1 MIVGGALNPF
11 EQTAI
16 DVLDLRDETRNCS
29 YIYDIKTHGYPNPA
43 VGLLNGNKM
52 IGCFINE
59 CFLLDE
65 NVPKIQDLTID
76 RILSTSIT
84 VNGKYLWL
92 TGGSNLEPLGTTTI
106 VTFSNSP
113 INGPSIAPVEES
125 HCLVHISQWE
135 IMIIGG
141 DPDAEGQNVYF
152 FNTQTN
158 TTRPG
163 VSMPNERSGQM
174 CAAFYSQYHQNQLVV
189 AVTGGETT
197 EATDFYI
204 VSEERWESGPD
215 LPESISKASAIPSVD
230 MNGMILLG
238 GERDFEADTFAIELI
253 CTKIECYWKKRR
265 YVLDTYRVGA
275 TAIRVPAEFVKCH
288 FEILRFKPPIIL

>member
-1 MIVGGALNPF
+1 MIVGGAINPF
-11 EQTAI
+11 EQTKI

-29 YIYDIKTHGYPNPA
+29 YIYDIKTPGYPNPA

-52 IGCFINE
+52 IGCFVNE

-65 NVPKIQDLTID
+65 NDQKIADLSID
-76 RILSTSIT
+76 RVLSTSIT

-92 TGGSNLEPLGTTTI
+92 TGGSNLEPLGSTEI

-141 DPDAEGQNVYF
+141 DPDVNGQNVYF

-158 TTRPG
+158 TTR
-163 VSMPNERSGQM
+163 
-174 CAAFYSQYHQNQLVV
+174 
-189 AVTGGETT
+189 
-197 EATDFYI
+197 
-204 VSEERWESGPD
+204 
-215 LPESISKASAIPSVD
+215 
-230 MNGMILLG
+230 
-238 GERDFEADTFAIELI
+238 
-253 CTKIECYWKKRR
+253 
-265 YVLDTYRVGA
+265 
-275 TAIRVPAEFVKCH
+275 
-288 FEILRFKPPIIL
+288 